1 MSGEGLSVSFR
12 RTSMTT
18 KSNKELLREFQK
30 IVYASRVTTHM
41 KWYGRDESVGIV
53 EHGDEELQKWQQ
65 RDVAIKDTFQFTIS
79 VYDSWYKDV
88 DLYDSHK
95 RDDSFVSLA
104 NKFAKDNWLHY
115 YSQGFPAE
123 WIEEEI
129 IDGEKNWN
137 HYNVKPDDK
146 NIDKICKIWHNYG
159 QLMVR
164 AEHFGQTEKMKS
176 SYWEQAKENIKS
188 IMEKNNGYEYA
199 I

>member
-1 MSGEGLSVSFR
+1 MSGEQLSVSFR
-12 RTSMTT
+12 RTSMTS
-18 KSNKELLREFQK
+18 KSNDELLREFQK

-41 KWYGRDESVGIV
+41 KWYGEAYSVGIV
-53 EHGDEELQKWQQ
+53 EHGDEELQEWQQ

-79 VYDSWYKDV
+79 VYDSWYKDA

-104 NKFAKDNWLHY
+104 NEFAKDNWLMY
-115 YSQGFPAE
+115 FAEGFPAE
-123 WIEEEI
+123 WIETET
-129 IDGEKNWN
+129 IDGEKCWN
-137 HYNVKPDDK
+137 HFNVKPDDK

-176 SYWEQAKENIKS
+176 SHWEQARESIKS
-188 IMEKNNGYEYA
+188 IMEKKKHEYSS
-199 I
+199 